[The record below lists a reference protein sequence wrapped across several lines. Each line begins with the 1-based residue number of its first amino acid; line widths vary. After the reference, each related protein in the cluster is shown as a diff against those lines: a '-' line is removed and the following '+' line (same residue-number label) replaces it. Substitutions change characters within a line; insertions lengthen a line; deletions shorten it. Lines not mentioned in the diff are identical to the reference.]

1 MASVYSENLRVYNAI
16 QFKQSLVDPDPTNIY
31 LTFGRVTPWSND
43 AAPPQANSSVTTFND
58 IWNNMIGAKLISGN
72 DVRHAI
78 PRYDWSANTQFVA
91 YDHRLGASELFQP
104 NTKFYTLTTDW
115 NVYKCLSNNN
125 GALSTVMPTQTQTN
139 TPIEESDGYIW
150 KYMYT
155 LSDEERLRFMTDAYM
170 PVQTLTLNNNR
181 QQWLVQEDAIDGA
194 INAIF
199 VTNSGNNYSNSANV
213 IVTITGDGVNAEAI
227 ARLNTQTNTVS
238 TIVMV
243 NPGYG
248 YSRANVVVSGGG
260 GSGANAVAIIS
271 PTGGHGSDPLR
282 ELGGSY
288 LIINPR
294 IRSTEEGVL
303 PAANDFRQIALI
315 QDPVLTSTGNT
326 ATGRV
331 YSQVLTLTV
340 SSGFDDYQEDE
351 IVYQGG
357 SLSTATFKGTVVKWD
372 ASNNQIKLTDTMGTT
387 TSDVLTGNTSTTSRV
402 VESITE
408 KDLVPY
414 SGYLLYVD
422 YIEPITR
429 SIDQTED
436 YKIVLKF

>member
-31 LTFGRVTPWSND
+31 LTFGRATPWPND
-43 AAPPQANSSVTTFND
+43 AAPPQANSSITTYND
-58 IWNNMIGAKLISGN
+58 IWSNMIGAKLISGN

-78 PRYDWSANTQFVA
+78 PRYDWSANTSYIA
-91 YDHRLGASELFQP
+91 YDHRITDLFLP
-104 NTKFYTLTTDW
+104 NTKFYVLTTDW

-125 GALSTVMPTQTQTN
+125 SSISTVMPTQTQTN

-155 LSDEERLRFMTDAYM
+155 LSEEERLRFMTDQYI

-181 QQWLVQEDAIDGA
+181 LQWLVQEDAISGSIDA
-194 INAIF
+194 IIITDTGINY
-199 VTNSGNNYSNSANV
+199 TNTSNI
-213 IVTITGDGVNAEAI
+213 IVTISGDGDGAEAI
-227 ARLNTQTNTVS
+227 ARLNTQSNTVS
-238 TIVMV
+238 SIVMV
-243 NPGYG
+243 DRGSGYT
-248 YSRANVVVSGGG
+248 YANVAITGGG
-260 GSGANAVAIIS
+260 GSDATGVAVIS
-271 PTGGHGSDPLR
+271 PVGGHGSDPLR

-294 IRSTEEGVL
+294 VRGTEDNVL
-303 PAANDFRQIALI
+303 PATNEFRHIALI
-315 QDPVLTSTGNT
+315 QDPKLYSTSNI

-340 SSGFDDYQEDE
+340 SSGFDDYQQDE

-357 SLSTATFKGTVVKWD
+357 SLALASFKGTVVKWD
-372 ASNNQIKLTDTMGTT
+372 AGNNQVKLINTVGTPL
-387 TSDVLTGNTSTTSRV
+387 SDVLTGNTSATSRV
-402 VESITE
+402 VESVTN
-408 KDLVPY
+408 KDLLDY

-422 YIEPITR
+422 YIQPITR

-436 YKIVLKF
+436 YKIVLNF